1 MLGES
6 SGPSAADLDA
16 LARELESV
24 TPDPW
29 AVVRTISDST
39 GQTTQL
45 VRRAAGDET
54 FIYVRKVFD
63 ATSNLGLAYA
73 QLQEAQGEGHGL
85 AHLPRV
91 IEVTRED
98 DSAAVVTELVD
109 GPTLES
115 FLAERGPSPDTAL
128 EVGLQLCDAM
138 CELHEGLGQPVIHR
152 DIKPSN
158 IVMAPD
164 RLVLIDLG
172 IARVWHEGSERDTR
186 CLGTPGYAPPEQ
198 FGYSQTTVQSDIYA
212 AAMVVAYACTGA
224 TPSQALRESGF
235 DHPAI
240 PANLRPVLVRA
251 TQLDPAVRYASAR
264 EMAQALSEAR
274 PSDVAAGQEAP
285 APSHVRVALGIVWNV
300 ALSLAL
306 ALVVAGSLV
315 AAVQGLSDV
324 QRTLPLVARIAEY
337 AGMVMLPAALL
348 AFALADKSM
357 LRQRFGW
364 LRGVSSVRI
373 ALVCVALAVALV
385 LLTAIAHVVLVPR

>member
-1 MLGES
+1 MLGE
-6 SGPSAADLDA
+6 GGTASAVDLDA

-24 TPDPW
+24 EPDPW
-29 AVVRTISDST
+29 TVVRTISDST

-45 VRRAAGDET
+45 VRHAAGDDT
-54 FIYVRKVFD
+54 RTYVRKVFD
-63 ATSNLGLAYA
+63 ATSNLGSAYA
-73 QLQEAQGEGHGL
+73 QLQEAQRSGHGL

-91 IEVTRED
+91 IEVTRD
-98 DSAAVVTELVD
+98 GDSVSVVTELVE

-115 FLAERGPSPDTAL
+115 LLSERGSSPDTAL

-138 CELHEGLGQPVIHR
+138 RELHEGLGQPVIHR

-158 IVMAPD
+158 IVMAAD
-164 RLVLIDLG
+164 RLFLIDLG
-172 IARVWHEGSERDTR
+172 IARVWHEGGERDTR

-212 AAMVVAYACTGA
+212 SAMVVAYVCTGA

-240 PANLRPVLVRA
+240 PASLQPILVRA
-251 TQLDPAVRYASAR
+251 TQLDPAMRYGSAR

-274 PSDVAAGQEAP
+274 SSGAAAGQVAP
-285 APSHVRVALGIVWNV
+285 TPSLVRVALGIVWNV
-300 ALSLAL
+300 ALALAL
-306 ALVVAGSLV
+306 ALVVAGSLI

-324 QRTLPLVARIAEY
+324 QRPLPPVARIAEY

-348 AFALADKSM
+348 AFALADKSL
-357 LRQRFGW
+357 LRERFDW
-364 LRGVSSVRI
+364 LRDVSSLRI
-373 ALVCVALAVALV
+373 ALVCVAMAAALV
-385 LLTAIAHVVLVPR
+385 LCTAIAHLALVPR